1 MSRSKSPLPI
11 LPLLNGSVLLPGVIL
26 RIPVSDRPDA
36 ALLISSQAK
45 TSKGDLG
52 ALSLGCVPLI
62 LSKTEEEDQKST
74 TGSYPSDF
82 EELES
87 LDTKASIRKGDLFG
101 YGTLA
106 RITGVQGT
114 RSELILTVQGVSRF
128 KINRVTKVQPFF
140 EAKVTHFDENGMW
153 RVYLTHPDHRFAEG
167 SLE

>member
-36 ALLISSQAK
+36 AILISSQAK
-45 TSKGDLG
+45 TAKGDFG

-62 LSKTEEEDQKST
+62 LPKADAEDQNSI

-87 LDTKASIRKGDLFG
+87 LDAKASIRKGDLFG

-106 RITGVQGT
+106 KITGVQGT

-128 KINRVTKVQPFF
+128 KINRVTKIQPFF
-140 EAKVTHFDENGMW
+140 EATVTHFDENGMW
-153 RVYLTHPDHRFAEG
+153 RGYP
-167 SLE
+167 S

>member
-26 RIPVSDRPDA
+26 RILVSDRPDA

-45 TSKGDLG
+45 TAKGDIG
-52 ALSLGCVPLI
+52 ALSLGCVPLV
-62 LSKTEEEDQKST
+62 LPKADTKDQKSI
-74 TGSYPSDF
+74 TGLYPSDF
-82 EELES
+82 EELEI

-106 RITGVQGT
+106 KITSVQGT

-153 RVYLTHPDHRFAEG
+153 RGYPF
-167 SLE
+167 